1 MRRRNLSLR
10 LGDCFLSLIFRT
22 GSSFNLQLYLEH
34 RSANGANRGMIV
46 LEDNPFGSY
55 FGYMKILITST
66 GVAGH
71 LNPLLTA
78 GSALSWRPVPT
89 SGLLPAVD
97 QHKACQFVRKALHE
111 CGFALDAVHDG
122 EGALQA
128 ALTGR
133 YDVIVPDIL
142 LPGRHGLSVLRLLRA
157 ARNSTPK
164 LLFTARAKVSEAMEG
179 LEPGTD
185 DYVAKP
191 IATRELVT
199 RINALFRDGR
209 SRRLAFCSGD
219 PWFESLRH
227 ALRHELSLAVPTAR
241 GARESQSSENVWAV
255 A

>member
-1 MRRRNLSLR
+1 MIEPRNKDNRSTPSKSI
-10 LGDCFLSLIFRT
+10 LGRFDGWISGKNLKAPMKARIPIGILIRKM
-22 GSSFNLQLYLEH
+22 LCQ
-34 RSANGANRGMIV
+34 V
-46 LEDNPFGSY
+46 NPSGCN
-55 FGYMKILITST
+55 MKILITST
-66 GVAGH
+66 GVAGR

-97 QHKACQFVRKALHE
+97 QNNACQFVRKALHE

-227 ALRHELSLAVPTAR
+227 ALRHELSLAVTTAR